1 MKVRLK
7 NKGAQAH
14 KRGRKRPKYQAPKPE
29 HPDTQQTV
37 TNDQIHANHLEAFN
51 SALRRRMACYRR
63 RTNTYAKD
71 QPVLQIRLD
80 AYWVLHNFIRPHFTT
95 KLIPAVALGVLEQ
108 PLSWDE
114 IMRIQYIRTDPPD
127 DP

>member
-7 NKGAQAH
+7 NKGSQAH
-14 KRGRKRPKYQAPKPE
+14 KRGRKRPKYQAPLPE
-29 HPDTQQTV
+29 HPDTNQNIKTE
-37 TNDQIHANHLEAFN
+37 DIHANHLEAFN

-63 RTNTYAKD
+63 KSNTYAKEH
-71 QPVLQIRLD
+71 PALQCRLD

-95 KLIPAVALGVLEQ
+95 KQVPAVALGVLHH

-114 IMRIQYIRTDPPD
+114 IFRIQYTRTGYP
-127 DP
+127 